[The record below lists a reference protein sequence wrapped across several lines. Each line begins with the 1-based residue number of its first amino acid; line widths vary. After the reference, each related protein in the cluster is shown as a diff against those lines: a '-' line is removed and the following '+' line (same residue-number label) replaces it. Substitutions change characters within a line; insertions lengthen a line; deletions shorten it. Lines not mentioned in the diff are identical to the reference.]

1 MTYVFVFIIAC
12 FISGFCALLYGR
24 KAIQDYNRSVYGV
37 RSSEGIEMLKS
48 VPIGGVDQWIHVR
61 GRNKDNPI
69 LLFLHGGPGWPHIG
83 WHDANQRP
91 WENYFTVI
99 QWDQRQAGKSY
110 FPMRK
115 GGDSISIKQY
125 LSDAEAMIEHI
136 REEFGHQKIF
146 LMGTSFGTYLSMRMV
161 SKHPDWFHA
170 YIGVGQVVKMTDH
183 ARGEFDELYKYASKH
198 GLVELKKE
206 LEDLEPY
213 PDPDNIAQSFFANGN
228 VLMDHSSRLGKA
240 YPDSVAAL
248 FSMAAI
254 GKWISPHYTLTDNLH
269 RKFGSVPDAR
279 HPFAEEFMQY
289 DLPAE
294 IGVDFDVPIFFF
306 SGKHDFHVSFDIA
319 DRWFQTINAPVKEH
333 VVFEDSAHVPF
344 QTEPGEFLM
353 ALVQKVLPVMKE

>member
-125 LSDAEAMIEHI
+125 VSDAEA
-136 REEFGHQKIF
+136 
-146 LMGTSFGTYLSMRMV
+146 
-161 SKHPDWFHA
+161 D
-170 YIGVGQVVKMTDH
+170 D
-183 ARGEFDELYKYASKH
+183 
-198 GLVELKKE
+198 
-206 LEDLEPY
+206 
-213 PDPDNIAQSFFANGN
+213 
-228 VLMDHSSRLGKA
+228 
-240 YPDSVAAL
+240 
-248 FSMAAI
+248 
-254 GKWISPHYTLTDNLH
+254 
-269 RKFGSVPDAR
+269 
-279 HPFAEEFMQY
+279 
-289 DLPAE
+289 
-294 IGVDFDVPIFFF
+294 
-306 SGKHDFHVSFDIA
+306 
-319 DRWFQTINAPVKEH
+319 
-333 VVFEDSAHVPF
+333 
-344 QTEPGEFLM
+344 
-353 ALVQKVLPVMKE
+353 